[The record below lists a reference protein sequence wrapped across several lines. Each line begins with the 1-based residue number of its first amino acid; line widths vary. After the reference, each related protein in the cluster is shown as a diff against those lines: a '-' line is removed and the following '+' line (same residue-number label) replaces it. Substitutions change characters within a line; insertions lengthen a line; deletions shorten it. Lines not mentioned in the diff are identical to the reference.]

1 MPVVAI
7 INRKGGSGKSTLATH
22 LAAYAAN
29 TGLVTML
36 GDIDRQHSSKTWLTL
51 RKNLQ
56 DGSRPD
62 ILTWAVDVGGSLH
75 PPHSAQCVV
84 LDTPGGLYGL
94 ELAKVVMVADV
105 ILMPVC
111 NSIFDRESAAMC
123 LVELKQLPKIKLG
136 RCKLG
141 VVGMRI
147 DSRSHGANDVAA
159 WAQTQGVEYI
169 AHIRDTT
176 IYVKCAERGLT
187 IFDLLPSK
195 VSFDVLQWQPILN
208 WLKPLFDAASAFKH
222 SQPTAS
228 APSPLLKA
236 LDTQTLKSPGLG
248 VARDAHQPL
257 AQRLT
262 APPYASQALPSSA
275 PLAAKKTLLESL
287 GLPSFLTRKK

>member
-1 MPVVAI
+1 MPIIAI

-29 TGLVTML
+29 SGLITML
-36 GDIDRQHSSKTWLTL
+36 GDIDRQHSSKIWLSL

-62 ILTWAVDVGGSLH
+62 ILSWAVDVGGSLH

-105 ILMPVC
+105 VLIPVC
-111 NSIFDRESAAMC
+111 NSLFDRESAAMC
-123 LVELKQLPKIKLG
+123 IAELKQLPKVKLG

-147 DSRSHGANDVAA
+147 DSRSQGANDVAT
-159 WAQTQGVEYI
+159 WAKTQDIEYV

-176 IYVKCAERGLT
+176 MYVKCAERGLT
-187 IFDLLPSK
+187 IFDLMPSK
-195 VSFDVLQWQPILN
+195 LSFDLLQWQPILQ
-208 WLKPLFDAASAFKH
+208 WLKPVFDAAIALKANPH
-222 SQPTAS
+222 SSSVP
-228 APSPLLKA
+228 PRPLLNVVES
-236 LDTQTLKSPGLG
+236 QTLKPVALGQGLAPNLAKSP
-248 VARDAHQPL
+248 
-257 AQRLT
+257 AQHI
-262 APPYASQALPSSA
+262 QAN
-275 PLAAKKTLLESL
+275 AKKSLLESL

>member
-1 MPVVAI
+1 MPIVAI

-22 LAAYAAN
+22 IAAFAAN

-36 GDIDRQHSSKTWLTL
+36 GDIDRQHSSKTWLAL
-51 RKNLQ
+51 RKSLQ
-56 DGSRPD
+56 EGKRPD
-62 ILTWAVDVGGSLH
+62 ILSWAVDVGGSLH

-123 LVELKQLPKIKLG
+123 IAELKQLPKIKLG

-147 DSRSHGANDVAA
+147 DSRSHGANDVAL
-159 WAQTQGVEYI
+159 WAQAQGVEYI

-176 IYVKCAERGLT
+176 VYVKCAERGLT
-187 IFDLLPSK
+187 IFDLQPSK
-195 VSFDVLQWQPILN
+195 VSFDALQWQPILN
-208 WLKPLFDAASAFKH
+208 WLKPVFDAATAVKH
-222 SQPTAS
+222 TVPHNASQPN
-228 APSPLLKA
+228 K
-236 LDTQTLKSPGLG
+236 
-248 VARDAHQPL
+248 DAVHQ
-257 AQRLT
+257 
-262 APPYASQALPSSA
+262 PSSA
-275 PLAAKKTLLESL
+275 ANPMAAIAFNQIAVHRDPAPAQRSAKKGLLESL
-287 GLPSFLTRKK
+287 GLPNFLSRDKK